1 MDSNKNIIASKD
13 PEELIKEWTP
23 QEVPKPQ
30 TQPAMSKP
38 PIKRT
43 PPIDPRIVKPSEVLQ

>member
-1 MDSNKNIIASKD
+1 MDSNRNIISSKD
-13 PEELIKEWTP
+13 PEDLIKEWTP
-23 QEVPKPQ
+23 KEEPKPQ
-30 TQPAMSKP
+30 SPPPVSKP